1 MKNNFLDTT
10 EVHCTAF
17 NFKAPRTTICI
28 PVKPVVFSKET
39 YHPFHTEIY
48 ISEKGIVKLRE
59 TGRYENGTRYEGH
72 YTEAELPPE
81 YEIRDIVYTT
91 KDIVRICTVGEKEPY
106 ILENLIKRDGYWVTP
121 SFRIAFHKDDIHP
134 VMLERATS
142 EEQMENISRVVNHT
156 SFLNWAYN
164 EGMTVKVGT
173 YPHTQIKVRYGD
185 KTPPNNILR
194 YLGFIYI
201 NNKKVRC
208 DICNYA
214 HIDWT
219 GTPFSMCTNLKESE
233 MSTIIQDMLKVTPFV
248 HIEYISSLDRYN
260 ITEGCLPTGQ
270 RFKYSNYVQY
280 DVLVPKEAF
289 NTGELPKL
297 LDSYVIDNKGNYFIH
312 VDENLVV
319 DNTVILQGT
328 SPRMILLGK
337 ADNGDR
343 WIPYDGCKLR
353 RYLTPTIYLL
363 FKNGK
368 TTKVYDSQEELKLRE
383 IPKDRKTRL
392 DLKYFPENWGQYTDD
407 ELRKYNE
414 LMLKVN
420 AKQYT
425 IIREDYNIVTKLF
438 EDFGTLGFL
447 CEIYT
452 HHYGFIESYNCNKI
466 LKSLSKVYPEV
477 IACACKLYFLN
488 ENFSS
493 LGKCIENFHE
503 LQDKGIRDFILK
515 LTNIV
520 LSQDINAFRRI
531 ALQSL

>member
-17 NFKAPRTTICI
+17 NFKAPRTTICF
-28 PVKPVVFSKET
+28 PVKPVEFSKET
-39 YHPFHTEIY
+39 YHPFHNEIY

-142 EEQMENISRVVNHT
+142 EEQMENISRVVDHT

-173 YPHTQIKVRYGD
+173 YPHTQIKVSYGD

-194 YLGFIYI
+194 DLGFIFI
-201 NNKKVRC
+201 NNRKVRC
-208 DICNYA
+208 DINKYSC
-214 HIDWT
+214 IDWT
-219 GTPFSMCTNLKESE
+219 GTPFSMYTNLTESD
-233 MSTIIQDMLKVTPFV
+233 MSTIIQDMLKVTQFV
-248 HIEYISSLDRYN
+248 RIEYVRSLDRYT
-260 ITEGCLPTGQ
+260 ITEGCLPTGKK
-270 RFKYSNYVQY
+270 FKHSSYVLY
-280 DVLVPKEAF
+280 DALVPKEAF
-289 NTGELPKL
+289 DNGEPPKL
-297 LDSYVIDNKGNYFIH
+297 LNSYVIDNTGNYFIH
-312 VDENLVV
+312 LDENLVV
-319 DNTVILQGT
+319 DNTVILQDS
-328 SPRMILLGK
+328 SPQMILLGK
-337 ADNGDR
+337 ADNGER
-343 WIPYDGCKLR
+343 WIPYDACKLR

-368 TTKVYDSQEELKLRE
+368 INKVYDSQEELKSRE
-383 IPKDRKTRL
+383 VPNDRKTRL

-414 LMLKVN
+414 LMLKVD
-420 AKQYT
+420 AKQYS
-425 IIREDYNIVTKLF
+425 IISEDYGIVTKLF
-438 EDFGTLGFL
+438 KDFRALGFL
-447 CEIYT
+447 RDIYT
-452 HHYGFIESYNCNKI
+452 HHYGFIEIYNYNKI
-466 LKSLSKVYPEV
+466 LKSLSEVYPEV
-477 IACACKLYFLN
+477 ITCACKSYFLN
-488 ENFSS
+488 EDFSS

-503 LQDKGIRDFILK
+503 LRNKEIKDFLLQ
-515 LTNIV
+515 LTNTV
-520 LSQDINAFRRI
+520 LSQDINFFRRI